1 MPTIQLKDLTY
12 QYPKSKETIF
22 KDTTVTFPAA
32 QLSLIT
38 GPSGCGKSTL
48 LEIIAGFDEQTQ
60 LQSQL
65 SFDGKVATTISAA
78 AKPKL
83 VSMMFQDPNQ
93 QFVMQT
99 VAEEL
104 TFALENIQTKA
115 DKIASRVQAALAFCE
130 IEKLQDRQILT
141 LSGGEKQKVILAT
154 MVALD
159 SEIFL
164 LDEPFASIDLKS
176 KHEILAKL
184 VQLKQERAKTI
195 IISDHDLTGYSEIVD
210 EIFQINPAEKT
221 ISQLTA
227 PQKEA
232 LLTPSDEA
240 HFQFELPQTEP
251 VFTFSAFQLLA
262 AKQPL
267 LKLKNFTI
275 HSGCTLLTGESGI
288 GKSTLFRALSKL
300 KSYTGSVRLDEDEI
314 KKIKAKN
321 LYDHLALVF
330 QNANDQFLEVAV
342 AEELKLA
349 QQTTLTNHWD
359 QQKIDSALQRLGL
372 ANKHDQVVYTLSG
385 GQKKKL
391 QILLMLIRDP
401 EILLLDE
408 PFAGL
413 DLNSVKA
420 VQQLIQTEFLERKRA
435 LIVISHQIFQFNH
448 FFDYHLQFANQSLTY
463 REEL

>member
-12 QYPKSKETIF
+12 QYSKTNETIF
-22 KDTTVTFPAA
+22 KAATVTFPAA

-48 LEIIAGFDEQTQ
+48 LEIIAGFDENSKLQKQ
-60 LQSQL
+60 LY
-65 SFDGKVATTISAA
+65 FDDKVATSIAA
-78 AKPKL
+78 PDKTKL

-115 DKIASRVQAALAFCE
+115 ENIAQRVQTALAFCE
-130 IEKLQDRQILT
+130 IEKLRDRQILT

-159 SEIFL
+159 SDIFL

-176 KHEILAKL
+176 KHEILTKL
-184 VQLKQERAKTI
+184 VQLKQEQGKTI
-195 IISDHDLTGYSEIVD
+195 IISDHDLSGYQAIVD
-210 EIFQINPAEKT
+210 EIFQINPEQKKIVQLSKKEKV
-221 ISQLTA
+221 A
-227 PQKEA
+227 V
-232 LLTPSDEA
+232 LTPANNEQL
-240 HFQFELPQTEP
+240 HFGIPTTEP
-251 VFTFSAFQLLA
+251 LFNFSDFQLLA
-262 AKQPL
+262 QQQPL
-267 LKLKNFTI
+267 LNLDNFTI

-288 GKSTLFRALSKL
+288 GKSTLFQSLAKL
-300 KSYTGSVRLDEDEI
+300 KNYVGSARLDETEI
-314 KKIKAKN
+314 KKIKAQK

-330 QNANDQFLEVAV
+330 QNANDQFLEVTV
-342 AEELKLA
+342 AEELKIA
-349 QQTTLTNHWD
+349 EQTALTNHWNAN
-359 QQKIDSALQRLGL
+359 KIQTALTQLGL
-372 ANKHDQVVYTLSG
+372 ANKQDQVVYTLSG

-413 DLNSVKA
+413 DLNSVKTI
-420 VQQLIQTEFLERKRA
+420 QHLLQTEFGARNRA
-435 LIVISHQIFQFNH
+435 LIVISHQIFQFDH
-448 FFDYHLQFANQSLTY
+448 FFDYHLQFANQSLNY
-463 REEL
+463 REVI